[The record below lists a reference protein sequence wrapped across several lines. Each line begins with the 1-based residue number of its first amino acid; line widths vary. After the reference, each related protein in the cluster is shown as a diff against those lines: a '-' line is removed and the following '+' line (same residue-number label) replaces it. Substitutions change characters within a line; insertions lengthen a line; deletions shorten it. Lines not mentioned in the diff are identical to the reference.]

1 MSSFTPP
8 PPPLRSEPTTPDLPD
23 DAGPSTRAV
32 HAGASREPG
41 HDSVPATLVLT
52 APYVFRDSAELI
64 AHMTGTHPNPAR
76 EEYGRY
82 GNPTVRAL
90 EERLAALDAPRGG
103 ADACAFSSGMSALT
117 TAILAFVKHGSHVI
131 LFRDGYRRTR
141 QFVLKTLA
149 SFGVTHTI
157 VEPGDLAAVAK
168 AIKPA
173 TRLVIGESPTN
184 PYLHV
189 TDLAKLAALCK
200 EARVKTIIDAT
211 FATPINVRPLELG
224 ADLVVHSATKY
235 LAGHHDVLAGAVVG
249 APPLVG
255 LIRDLRGVLGGVLD
269 PHAAFLVAR
278 GLKTL
283 ALRVQRQNET
293 SLAVARALEGHPRVE
308 RVFYPGLEGHP
319 THAIA
324 KAQMSGFGG
333 VVSFRVKA
341 DPTGKGDAS
350 PLAVTARV
358 VDGFR
363 LARIAPSLGG
373 VDTLVEQPAIM
384 SYYELSTEERLAA
397 GIYDDLIRLAVGVED
412 PQDVV
417 VDVLRALEAP

>member
-1 MSSFTPP
+1 MSSFVPP
-8 PPPLRSEPTTPDLPD
+8 PHPPHHEPRLPV

-32 HAGASREPG
+32 HAGAVRTGEANA
-41 HDSVPATLVLT
+41 VPTPIVLS
-52 APYVFRDSAELI
+52 APYVFRDSAELV
-64 AHMTGTHPNPAR
+64 AHMTGAHADPDR

-90 EERLAALDAPRGG
+90 EERLAALEDERGE
-103 ADACAFSSGMSALT
+103 AEACAFSSGMSALT
-117 TAILAFVKHGSHVI
+117 TAILALVKQGSHVI

-141 QFVLKTLA
+141 QFVVKTLA
-149 SFGVTHTI
+149 TFSVTHTI
-157 VEPGDLAAVAK
+157 VEPGDLDAVAR
-168 AIKPA
+168 AITPS

-184 PYLHV
+184 PYMHV
-189 TDLAKLAALCK
+189 TDLVKLAEICRA
-200 EARVKTIIDAT
+200 ARVKTLVDAT
-211 FATPINVRPLELG
+211 FATPVNVRPLELG

-283 ALRVQRQNET
+283 ALRVERQNAT
-293 SLAVARALEGHPRVE
+293 ALAVARALDGHPRVAQ
-308 RVFYPGLEGHP
+308 VFYPGLERHP

-324 KAQMSGFGG
+324 KAQMRGFGG
-333 VVSFRVKA
+333 VVSFRVKT
-341 DPTGKGDAS
+341 DPRGQGDAT

-358 VDGFR
+358 IDGFR

-373 VDTLVEQPAIM
+373 VDSLVEQPAIM
-384 SYYELSTEERLAA
+384 SYYELSSDERAAA

-412 PQDVV
+412 ERDVV
-417 VDVLRALEAP
+417 ADVLRALEIAP